1 MTILQDICKASGIS
15 KNCVLAN
22 VRILKALLKEKEDVE
37 YE

>member
-15 KNCVLAN
+15 KNCILVN
-22 VRILKALLKEKEDVE
+22 VRILKSLLKEKEGVE